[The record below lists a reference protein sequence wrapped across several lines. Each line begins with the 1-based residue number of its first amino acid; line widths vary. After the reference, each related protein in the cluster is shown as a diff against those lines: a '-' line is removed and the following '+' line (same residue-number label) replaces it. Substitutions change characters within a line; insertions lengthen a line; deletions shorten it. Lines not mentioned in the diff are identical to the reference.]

1 LKKLSSRRHREVI
14 RNEYRKMNEFLSDMS
29 PAAKKEI
36 LDNLVLTILKDL
48 NETEK
53 KDLLRNASDGQ
64 KEGRHL
70 TSMVEY

>member
-1 LKKLSSRRHREVI
+1 MDT
-14 RNEYRKMNEFLSDMS
+14 RKMNEFLSDMS

-53 KDLLRNASDGQ
+53 KGLLRNAADGQ